1 MAENYYDILGV
12 SKGASDDEIKKAYRK
27 AAHQHHPDKSGGD
40 EARFKKVNEAYQV
53 LSDKSKR
60 AQYDQ
65 FGQTFNG
72 GQSGPAGGGQ
82 GGFGGFDFSGFSSGG
97 GPASGW
103 DFGQSGGGASGNF
116 DGVDFEDIFS
126 NIFGGGGS
134 SRSTR
139 SRQAGRGQD
148 IQVDLEIT
156 FAEMVTG
163 VRKKV
168 RLYKNAACD
177 HCQGTGGEP
186 GASVKTCPTC
196 KGSGQVHKITRSF
209 LGSFSQVSV
218 CSECEGRGQIYEKK
232 CSVCRGDGRVKKEE
246 DIEIAVPAGI
256 ESGQTISLRGAGEAG
271 ARGGAAGDL
280 YILVRVAMHKKFT
293 RQGLDILS
301 TEEISFSLA
310 ALGGEIEI
318 ETIEGNLILK
328 IPSGTQS
335 GETFRVRGR
344 GVPELH
350 GRGRGNH
357 LVKIIVRIPKR
368 LSREQKR
375 LIEELKNSGE

>member
-12 SKGASDDEIKKAYRK
+12 GKGASDDEIKKAYRR

-40 EARFKKVNEAYQV
+40 EAKFKKVNEAYQV

-72 GQSGPAGGGQ
+72 GQGGPAGGGQ
-82 GGFGGFDFSGFSSGG
+82 GFGGFDFSGF
-97 GPASGW
+97 
-103 DFGQSGGGASGNF
+103 DFGGASSAGGNF
-116 DGVDFEDIFS
+116 EGVDFEDIFS

-139 SRQAGRGQD
+139 SRQSGRGQD

-156 FAEMVTG
+156 FAEMVEG

-168 RLYKNAACD
+168 RLYKNAACE
-177 HCQGTGGEP
+177 HCKGTGGEP

-196 KGSGQVHKITRSF
+196 KGSGQVQKITRSF

-218 CSECEGRGQIYEKK
+218 CPECEGRGQIYENK
-232 CSVCRGDGRVKKEE
+232 CLVCRGDGRVKKEE

-271 ARGGAAGDL
+271 AHGATAGDL
-280 YILVRVAMHKKFT
+280 YILVRVATHRKFT
-293 RQGLDILS
+293 RHSLDILS
-301 TEEISFSLA
+301 QEEISFSLA

-328 IPSGTQS
+328 IPAGTQS
-335 GETFRVRGR
+335 GETFRIKGK
-344 GVPELH
+344 GVPDLH

-357 LVKIIVRIPKR
+357 LVKIIVRVPRR
-368 LSREQKR
+368 LSRDQKR
-375 LIEELKNSGE
+375 LLEELKNSGE